1 VDKEGNQIAGY
12 RNSWIKW
19 ILLIESKSVLQILI
33 IKHTQ
38 WIFIQLFNSWYNKN
52 SDKAE
57 DISTLTALFE
67 KEGNDNCYAVCD
79 ENIDPFQRRM
89 ERFRKRYSGKI
100 LLIPIDVF
108 SGDGSKLVSRI
119 RNGFA
124 NDKL

>member
-1 VDKEGNQIAGY
+1 V
-12 RNSWIKW
+12 
-19 ILLIESKSVLQILI
+19 KSVLQILI

-67 KEGNDNCYAVCD
+67 KEGKSNCYAVCD

-100 LLIPIDVF
+100 LLIPI
-108 SGDGSKLVSRI
+108 
-119 RNGFA
+119 
-124 NDKL
+124 